1 MLPLYDSAKLRKDA
15 ILDTGLE
22 TLPLLLLYMERST
35 TWNEGVPSECVGG
48 GGGQLLRLQVSVIKS
63 LHSLGFDHFVYSQ

>member
-22 TLPLLLLYMERST
+22 TLPLLLLYIERST
-35 TWNEGVPSECVGG
+35 TWNEGVPSGCVGG
-48 GGGQLLRLQVSVIKS
+48 GRPVIEAA
-63 LHSLGFDHFVYSQ
+63 GFCY